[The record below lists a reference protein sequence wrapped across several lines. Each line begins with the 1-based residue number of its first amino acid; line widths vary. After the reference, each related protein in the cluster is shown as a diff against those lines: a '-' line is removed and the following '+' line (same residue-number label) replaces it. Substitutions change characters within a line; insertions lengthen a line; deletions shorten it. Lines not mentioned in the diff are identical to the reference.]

1 MRSNV
6 EQRRCGCGSIIGLR
20 ESCLVCTSRRR
31 AELHAAG
38 YCRSDGTGQPYDC
51 GKPSPDVDALVD
63 WAIGEARKL
72 GLSGHEADA
81 FINRQVASEVA
92 GDAVRPP
99 KPLPPWPIPAIG
111 ETCSY
116 EVALR
121 DMQARPEARYRCDVE
136 GAGDNIYLIFMGG
149 LCICEGRFRSSSTAE
164 WVASGKP
171 SCWTR
176 VA

>member
-1 MRSNV
+1 MRSSI
-6 EQRRCGCGSIIGLR
+6 ESRRCGCNAIIGLR
-20 ESCLVCTSRRR
+20 ESCAVCTSRRR
-31 AELHAAG
+31 AELHMAG

-51 GKPSPDVDALVD
+51 GMPSPDVDAMVD

-121 DMQARPEARYRCDVE
+121 DMGNRPDARYRTDGPNGTSE
-136 GAGDNIYLIFMGG
+136 YRGDPVCGLRNQNGWPSSFSGEYPLI
-149 LCICEGRFRSSSTAE
+149 IT
-164 WVASGKP
+164 
-171 SCWTR
+171 WTR